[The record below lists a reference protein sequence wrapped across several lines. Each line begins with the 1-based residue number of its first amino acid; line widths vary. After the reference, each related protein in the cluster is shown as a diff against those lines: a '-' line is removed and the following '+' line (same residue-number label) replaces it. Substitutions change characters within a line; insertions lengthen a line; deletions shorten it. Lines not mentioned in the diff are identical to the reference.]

1 MELDSMKTPDDRK
14 MPRSHLT
21 PVKAHPDRATTTKDN
36 FLEIERDV
44 AISWQLR
51 VQRGC
56 YGVYVADT
64 GSTSRSV
71 SRKSPDVALTG
82 QIYANV

>member
-1 MELDSMKTPDDRK
+1 MKTPDDRK
-14 MPRSHLT
+14 KPRSHLT
-21 PVKAHPDRATTTKDN
+21 PVKAHPDRATKDN
-36 FLEIERDV
+36 FREIERDV

-71 SRKSPDVALTG
+71 SRKSPGVALTG